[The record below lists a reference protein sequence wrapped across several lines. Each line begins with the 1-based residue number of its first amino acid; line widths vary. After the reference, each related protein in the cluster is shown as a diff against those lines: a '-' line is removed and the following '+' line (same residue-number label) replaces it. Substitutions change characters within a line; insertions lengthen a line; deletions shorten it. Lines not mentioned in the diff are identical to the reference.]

1 MTGQNLHRKRND
13 KAGLIV
19 RSAILFV
26 NFFLIV
32 TALYQLKPASRSMIL
47 DAVSVDDLPFVW
59 IGSAMA
65 LLAFIAIYQ
74 RILTRF
80 RREQIVAGTAML
92 FMTLLVAIRFLADFS
107 GKFSAVGFYIFVDIF
122 GVVMVEQFWS
132 LANGVYSTHEG
143 KRWYGLIGAG
153 GLAGGVVG
161 SGLAAVLIH
170 YTPLRTPDLLLVAAA
185 VVGVIV
191 ALTLVM
197 TRWGLYRESVGDV
210 SSSLLQADYRNVSKA
225 WFGNRYMLLIAAAL
239 LMAQLI
245 SPLVEYL
252 FMQTIE
258 ADYPLREA
266 RTAVLSVF
274 FSSLS
279 AVSIFINLVAT
290 PLLLR
295 FFGLLPGLLAQPL
308 VLAVTAMGFGVSAS
322 FPAAAVM
329 KFADRGLAY
338 SLTRTSRELL
348 YVPVD
353 ALLMYQAKA
362 WIDMFG
368 YRTFKMLGALFLLL
382 VTQWSAV
389 TADVLSLP
397 TIIVIACVIWAG
409 VLVVLYREY
418 DLLQPTLD
426 VA

>member
-1 MTGQNLHRKRND
+1 MAGQNLHQKGE
-13 KAGLIV
+13 KTGLIL

-26 NFFLIV
+26 NFFLII

-47 DAVSVDDLPFVW
+47 DAISVDGLPFVW

-65 LLAFIAIYQ
+65 LLAFIAVYQ
-74 RILTRF
+74 QILKRF
-80 RREQIVAGTAML
+80 RRERVVIGTALL
-92 FMTLLVAIRFLADFS
+92 FMTMLVVIRFLSDFS
-107 GKFSAVGFYIFVDIF
+107 GKFSAIGFYIFVDIF

-153 GLAGGVVG
+153 GLAGGAVG
-161 SGLAAVLIH
+161 SGLAALLIR
-170 YTPLRTPDLLLVAAA
+170 YTPLRTPDLLLVAAG
-185 VVGVIV
+185 VIGVIV
-191 ALTLVM
+191 ALTVLM
-197 TRWGLYRESVGDV
+197 SRWGLYKESNGET
-210 SSSLLQADYRNVSKA
+210 SAPLLRTDYGGARKA

-308 VLAVTAMGFGVSAS
+308 VLAGTAIGFGASGS
-322 FPAAAVM
+322 FPAAVIM

-382 VTQWSAV
+382 VTQWTAV
-389 TADVLSLP
+389 TAEILSLP
-397 TIIVIACVIWAG
+397 MIIVAACVIWAG

-418 DLLQPTLD
+418 DLLQLSPD
-426 VA
+426 VV